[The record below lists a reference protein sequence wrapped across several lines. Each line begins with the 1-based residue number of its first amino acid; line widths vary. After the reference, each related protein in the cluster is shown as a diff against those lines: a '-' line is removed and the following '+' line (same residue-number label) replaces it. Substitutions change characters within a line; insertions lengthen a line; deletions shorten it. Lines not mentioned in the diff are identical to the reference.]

1 LRDTANLLINPE
13 CRLNQRVFAG
23 GALAAGAYGFD
34 RWKAGAGG
42 CTLTRAADG
51 TLTLDGTLVQV
62 IEAPGL
68 AGQTVSLSV
77 EDPSGAIAV
86 DVAGA
91 SGTISAGPGRRSVT
105 LAVPALSEM

>member
-1 LRDTANLLINPE
+1 
-13 CRLNQRVFAG
+13 
-23 GALAAGAYGFD
+23 
-34 RWKAGAGG
+34 
-42 CTLTRAADG
+42 
-51 TLTLDGTLVQV
+51 V